1 VLAAGCMLQG
11 WREMVFPHPVVG
23 YFALWHFFEQEGM
36 KGQLTLLLFIDD
48 VRSPL
53 RAKHDIPKQEY
64 CADDRIR
71 CDLNNRSISLAKLRC
86 ASRTG
91 NENASCQKE

>member
-1 VLAAGCMLQG
+1 VLDAGCMLQG

-36 KGQLTLLLFIDD
+36 KGQLTLPLFIDD
-48 VRSPL
+48 VSSPL

-64 CADDRIR
+64 CARDRIR
-71 CDLNNRSISLAKLRC
+71 CDLNAVCICSVKLRC
-86 ASRTG
+86 ALRTG
-91 NENASCQKE
+91 NKYARC